1 MVDQLQRRVNA
12 RARSLLRHTP
22 PAVREQPAPLLA
34 AAARLIAR
42 RHAEAAPPVQAAE
55 VVALQRTLG
64 NQAVLRL
71 IAGGGPSATAASGR
85 AAGGPIQR
93 KGGGKKKG
101 GGQAQATQQAQMRVQ
116 LQDIRSTYA
125 TEVISAAWD
134 TGVTYAQL
142 DAALGRLIASA
153 PNRQIRDAMA
163 DAVADQRAY
172 WQGMVTPNGVPGAN
186 SNRSV
191 YFGERRTWRVDV
203 ENIRGNNL
211 KQ

>member
-1 MVDQLQRRVNA
+1 MAGPSHQRLNA
-12 RARSLLRHTP
+12 RARRLLRQAA

-42 RHAEAAPPVQAAE
+42 RHAEAAPPVQAVE
-55 VVALQRTLG
+55 LVALQRTLG
-64 NQAVLRL
+64 NQAVRRL
-71 IAGGGPSATAASGR
+71 IASGGLSAAAAPGRAASGS
-85 AAGGPIQR
+85 IQR
-93 KGGGKKKG
+93 KGGKKKG

-142 DAALGRLIASA
+142 DAALGRLIANA

-172 WQGMVTPNGVPGAN
+172 WRGMVTPNGVPGAN